1 VSPNTGAFASVD
13 HRPNVSALPD
23 AERGS
28 VFTVSHRGVDMLSP
42 LAWVAVA
49 LALLGVVGSLL
60 PAVPGATL
68 SLAGVLLYWWSTGYT
83 DPAVVV
89 VVGFA
94 IVALLAV
101 AVDVAGSAVAVRAGG
116 ASSLTA
122 AVALLAGL
130 VLGLLTGPVGFVL
143 GVAGA
148 AFAVEYYRTGD
159 SDDSGRAAL
168 YATVGVLGSA
178 LVQVLLT
185 LSLLVGLVA
194 VILL

>member
-1 VSPNTGAFASVD
+1 
-13 HRPNVSALPD
+13 
-23 AERGS
+23 
-28 VFTVSHRGVDMLSP
+28 MLSP
-42 LAWVAVA
+42 FAWVALA

-83 DPAVVV
+83 DPGLVVLA
-89 VVGFA
+89 GFA
-94 IVALLAV
+94 LVAV
-101 AVDVAGSAVAVRAGG
+101 ATVVVDVAGSAVAVRAGG

-122 AVALLAGL
+122 AVALVAGV

-143 GVAGA
+143 GVAVA

-159 SDDSGRAAL
+159 SEDSGRAAL

-194 VILL
+194 VVLL

>member
-1 VSPNTGAFASVD
+1 
-13 HRPNVSALPD
+13 
-23 AERGS
+23 
-28 VFTVSHRGVDMLSP
+28 MLSP

>member
-1 VSPNTGAFASVD
+1 MVST
-13 HRPNVSALPD
+13 
-23 AERGS
+23 
-28 VFTVSHRGVDMLSP
+28 
-42 LAWVAVA
+42 LAWVALA
-49 LALLGVVGSLL
+49 LAALGVVGSVL

-68 SLAGVLLYWWSTGYT
+68 SLLGVLLYWWSTGYT
-83 DPAVVV
+83 DPSTPVL
-89 VVGFA
+89 VGFVL
-94 IVALLAV
+94 VALAAV

-122 AVALLAGL
+122 AVALVVGL

-159 SDDSGRAAL
+159 SDESGRAAL
-168 YATVGVLGSA
+168 FATVGVLGSA

-185 LSLLVGLVA
+185 LSLLVGFA
-194 VILL
+194 VVVFT